1 MQTPDPAPPNPP
13 AGPPGAPFDFDAER
27 WLIERLRAGDEA
39 AFDQVVRANGG
50 RLLATARRMLRSEEE
65 ARDAVQEAFL
75 QAFRG
80 LGGFQGEARLS
91 TWLGRILVN
100 GCLVR
105 LRSRR
110 RRPEIAIEDCLPRFL
125 EDGHRADPGP
135 GWDPSAI
142 TALESAQTRAFVR
155 DQIDRLPEDYRNVLL
170 LRDIQDLD
178 TEETA
183 TILGIS
189 AGATKVRLHR
199 ARQALRALL
208 DPHFTAFTAGDA

>member
-1 MQTPDPAPPNPP
+1 MQTPDPSPPSPP
-13 AGPPGAPFDFDAER
+13 AGPPGAPFGADDER
-27 WLIERLRAGDEA
+27 LLIDRLRAGDES
-39 AFDQVVRANGG
+39 AFDQVVRANGR

-80 LGGFQGEARLS
+80 LGGFHGDARLS

-105 LRSRR
+105 LRTRR
-110 RRPEIAIEDCLPRFL
+110 RRPEVAIEDCLPRFL

-135 GWDPSAI
+135 GWSTSAI
-142 TALESAQTRAFVR
+142 AALESEQTRAFVR

-183 TILGIS
+183 AILGIS
-189 AGATKVRLHR
+189 AGAAKVRLHR
-199 ARQALRALL
+199 ARQALRTLL
-208 DPHFTAFTAGDA
+208 DPHFTSGAA